1 MYAIVD
7 QYKHNSDDVADH
19 HIDPEHHVN
28 EPRKED
34 DGDAR
39 AFGFLII

>member
-7 QYKHNSDDVADH
+7 QYECNSNDVAVH

-28 EPRKED
+28 EPCKED
-34 DGDAR
+34 DGDVR